1 MVVAFD
7 FEHHRETVPDINDT
21 GVLTRPLQ
29 NFRAGGGKLAQE
41 AARAFVATVLG
52 PHHREDAEFFK
63 GRGATESPQDTVILI
78 GSETVIL
85 RDLER
90 YRDSAWHGV
99 SVQKRNRRACARPC
113 RRAATPPHV
122 QDAA

>member
-7 FEHHRETVPDINDT
+7 FEHHREPVSNIDDT
-21 GVLTRPLQ
+21 GVLPRPLQ
-29 NFRAGGGKLAQE
+29 DLRASGGKLAQE
-41 AARAFVATVLG
+41 TARAFVAAMLG

-63 GRGATESPQDTVILI
+63 SRSAAESPQDPVILI
-78 GSETVIL
+78 SSEAMIL

-99 SVQKRNRRACARPC
+99 NVQTPNRKACDRPR

-122 QDAA
+122 QDVA